1 MYTAAHKFPH
11 DRNKEFNPNMFDEIN
26 DTSTDHP
33 SRYRGGRDKLDWLKR
48 REMVPFFKL
57 PVVHG
62 LLNKQRQFWA
72 KYETLRENHEDKAFR
87 ALHDAIESNPAP
99 YFLPMFNEA
108 LADNSA
114 WRDGAPTDD
123 QYPQLPRAKAEQ
135 LHDQERREAEI
146 QRTGDRIAYLRTL
159 HNAQGRNGGGLDVR
173 EHVKKGEV
181 RHAVSDRDCD
191 DEDEDEAGDDCDD
204 EDEDGNDRDDLEAT
218 TCVAQTSAQAMQSL
232 EAESVTYYDQ
242 DVSRGKQEVRETQQR
257 KARWESKRPLANVD
271 SEPEDTSRR
280 IRRRM

>member
-1 MYTAAHKFPH
+1 MEYPGLAYRKPLTHRIHHRSISELESSVLHATSAKEFITVIRDALEASISAWMKLKCMHRDITPDAITISDTRRSDDMGHGCLGNWDQARKGHVEREEEANPERQGTWQFASVGILREPKKAHEIHDDLQSIFWVAMYTAAHKFPH

-123 QYPQLPRAKAEQ
+123 QYP
-135 LHDQERREAEI
+135 
-146 QRTGDRIAYLRTL
+146 
-159 HNAQGRNGGGLDVR
+159 
-173 EHVKKGEV
+173 
-181 RHAVSDRDCD
+181 
-191 DEDEDEAGDDCDD
+191 
-204 EDEDGNDRDDLEAT
+204 
-218 TCVAQTSAQAMQSL
+218 
-232 EAESVTYYDQ
+232 
-242 DVSRGKQEVRETQQR
+242 
-257 KARWESKRPLANVD
+257 
-271 SEPEDTSRR
+271 
-280 IRRRM
+280 